1 MASYAISEVVCGG
14 DIQLMPPSTLV
25 KIEHPTLPGT
35 MCDRSR
41 EIHMAKTRQEKTRE
55 GKIRQI
61 VDRSYLEGHDKS
73 MEKWKGRQIDGQVVG
88 FRNRSYEVPS
98 LQAQLIHTVALI
110 TQNHDRNVDNILV
123 RMDWMTTFVK

>member
-1 MASYAISEVVCGG
+1 
-14 DIQLMPPSTLV
+14 
-25 KIEHPTLPGT
+25 
-35 MCDRSR
+35 
-41 EIHMAKTRQEKTRE
+41 
-55 GKIRQI
+55 
-61 VDRSYLEGHDKS
+61 

-123 RMDWMTTFVK
+123 GMDWMTTFVK